1 VRALILAA
9 LSVAALVWSAFAA
22 AGTSSLRSELASAL
36 AGAGVPAAQTS
47 ALAVDLRS
55 GRIVYALNPKHALA
69 PASNEKLTVAYAA
82 LERLGRGYRFRTEVI
97 GDGELAGRVWQGD
110 LYLVG
115 LGDPSLSTAGLD
127 ALAAQVRAWGIRRV
141 AGRVVGDE
149 SWFDRRRDA
158 RGWKASFLGEE
169 SPPLSALVVDH
180 AESWPALEPAADA
193 AQRFRDALAR
203 RGVRV
208 ADGTGTGP
216 APRDGVPLAQHL
228 SAELHE
234 LIRFMNRESDNFTA
248 EMLLKQ
254 LGAMVGARGST
265 AGGARVVRETL
276 AEAGVP
282 LGGLVIADGSG
293 LSRLDRLSAAS
304 LVALLRAAER
314 DPDQRDAFLGSLAVA
329 GVDGTL
335 EDRLGR
341 RPTYGRVI
349 AKTGTTSLASSL
361 SGFVRGR
368 YAFAILHTGSPVS
381 TWAARSAQD
390 RFVTVLAQAA
400 FGGAR

>member
-1 VRALILAA
+1 
-9 LSVAALVWSAFAA
+9 
-22 AGTSSLRSELASAL
+22 
-36 AGAGVPAAQTS
+36 
-47 ALAVDLRS
+47 
-55 GRIVYALNPKHALA
+55 
-69 PASNEKLTVAYAA
+69 
-82 LERLGRGYRFRTEVI
+82 
-97 GDGELAGRVWQGD
+97 
-110 LYLVG
+110 
-115 LGDPSLSTAGLD
+115 
-127 ALAAQVRAWGIRRV
+127 
-141 AGRVVGDE
+141 
-149 SWFDRRRDA
+149 
-158 RGWKASFLGEE
+158 
-169 SPPLSALVVDH
+169 
-180 AESWPALEPAADA
+180 
-193 AQRFRDALAR
+193 
-203 RGVRV
+203 
-208 ADGTGTGP
+208 
-216 APRDGVPLAQHL
+216 VPLAQHL

-282 LGGLVIADGSG
+282 LGGPVIADGSG